1 MRRRASIVEHPRAR
15 RAASAPTAVTP
26 RLGCSHRGP
35 WLRRTARRGVRMM
48 WDGGEDSA
56 GLHSSAGQFG
66 RGLRKCPCGMLP
78 GVTRRVL
85 NTKKNVRSH
94 QSRRARTRKQK
105 HVDRWGRSRGLTREN
120 LDVLEYSDEVLPGI
134 SKTVLLTRGGART
147 RGTDA
152 ARRAATQTPHEQ
164 RAHETQ
170 RAVPTTRR
178 TA

>member
-35 WLRRTARRGVRMM
+35 WLRRTARRGVRMV
-48 WDGGEDSA
+48 WDGGEDNA

-120 LDVLEYSDEVLPGI
+120 LPHPYLILRWGLRLRTDVVWTSADRF
-134 SKTVLLTRGGART
+134 TAR
-147 RGTDA
+147 
-152 ARRAATQTPHEQ
+152 QTLFSW
-164 RAHETQ
+164 
-170 RAVPTTRR
+170 AVFSLQHSCLS
-178 TA
+178 